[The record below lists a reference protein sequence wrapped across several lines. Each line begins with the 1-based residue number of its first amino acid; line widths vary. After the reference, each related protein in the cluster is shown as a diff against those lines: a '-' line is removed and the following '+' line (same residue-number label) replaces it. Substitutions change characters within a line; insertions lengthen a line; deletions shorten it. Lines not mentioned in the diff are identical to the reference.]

1 MLSLWKCY
9 SKNIGDHIALLKAD
23 FNGLAILLSNVN
35 DAVCQLKA
43 IYLEVE
49 YDPLVL
55 IDHSD
60 IIKTENHDDLF
71 EGRIE
76 AAQLSKREH
85 KNQIY
90 QRSQTRL
97 MMCLQSLNKCLF
109 DFFPNFYQH
118 PLVVDSQQANR
129 IHYLMN
135 KQLSCDESIMSNVP
149 VEDIVILFATF
160 DSAVEKLILV
170 GKNEVSIPYLL

>member
-1 MLSLWKCY
+1 
-9 SKNIGDHIALLKAD
+9 LLKAD

-35 DAVCQLKA
+35 DAICQLKA

-60 IIKTENHDDLF
+60 INRGDINADLF

-76 AAQLSKREH
+76 AAQFCKREH

-118 PLVVDSQQANR
+118 PLVLDSQQVIR
-129 IHYLMN
+129 IHHLMN
-135 KQLSCDESIMSNVP
+135 RQLSCDESIISNVQ
-149 VEDIVILFATF
+149 VDDIVILFATF

-170 GKNEVSIPYLL
+170 GKNEVSMNYYLSLALRLVRNYSTI